1 MSRSGS
7 TFGKVVAWLVAVLL
21 IVCVVFVG
29 VYFGLRSQ
37 GKTFY
42 VEYDG
47 QRYPGNSDAVSLWLA
62 PSDKHEFS
70 VKSLTGGEVDYSVKV
85 TSNVENNFRFTVGT
99 EMYRLYNDN
108 AELDDYSDMFGLTVS
123 ATGFSLTIPQDMSVE
138 NVLEQRYGG
147 SITPMDYDITEYTD
161 YFAITVT
168 VDNSTVILPFN
179 SDPMQVSLD
188 NSQFIVG
195 DTPMSEVPHYP
206 IFALYYSD
214 SIDCWVYA
222 ELPNGAYV
230 GEKVDFTIDYDPAE
244 CEITRVVLLD
254 EQDKIISELQAQ
266 DGVYSFFM
274 PAEIASIWV
283 YSVSK

>member
-29 VYFGLRSQ
+29 VYFGLQSQ

-42 VEYDG
+42 VEYGG
-47 QRYPGNSDAVSLWLA
+47 QRYLGNADGGSLWLA

-70 VKSLTGGEVDYSVKV
+70 VKSLTGGEVDYSVRV
-85 TSNVENNFRFTVGT
+85 TSNREKNFRFTVGT

-108 AELDDYSDMFGLTVS
+108 AELDDYSDMFGLEVS
-123 ATGFSLTIPQDMSVE
+123 STGFSLTIPQDMDVE

-168 VDNSTVILPFN
+168 VDNSTVVLPFN

-188 NSQFIVG
+188 CSQFIVG
-195 DTPMSEVPHYP
+195 DIPMSEVPYYS
-206 IFALYYSD
+206 IFALYYAD
-214 SIDCWVYA
+214 SIDYSVYA
-222 ELPNGAYV
+222 ELPVNAYV
-230 GEKVDFTIDYDPAE
+230 GERVEFTIDYDPAE

-254 EQDKIISELQAQ
+254 EQDEIISDLQSQ

-274 PAEIASIWV
+274 PAELVSIWV